1 MRAVSGRCGCGTHAL
16 LSLFLAVIG
25 LAVFRRAVAIAGA
38 SPPDRVSSLCCL
50 RVTRY
55 FRCVLVPLLYFC
67 ARDGRD
73 CGMCGRAARLQSRA
87 VSGCRV
93 CTVGFV
99 LLQLEVSQGRSV
111 AMAQTRR
118 LLPVLG
124 AVGLGVCLCV
134 AAIVTLS
141 VQRPLALES
150 SKAEHAAENSFFDS
164 LAAEDLA
171 KDRKSHNAK
180 AALGTHKTL
189 SASQARA
196 LAASYYKHVG
206 AAKAHSPAV
215 HPAHKMKAKHWKPL
229 PASALVHF
237 SKFKGVHM
245 HKKAGAK
252 PAAGKKTHSAGSMRA
267 EFAKAQEQL
276 KEEKLKMHHMEQKD
290 KVKAAEQQMD
300 LEHLKAQQQASAYER
315 HLTKLNNAVFPRSME
330 DSVMSKSSAHAV
342 SHALV
347 DDMHVPKITKAD
359 YERHPM
365 MAPKAAHGSNK
376 LYRRV
381 KNSGKDFAKQVS

>member
-1 MRAVSGRCGCGTHAL
+1 
-16 LSLFLAVIG
+16 
-25 LAVFRRAVAIAGA
+25 
-38 SPPDRVSSLCCL
+38 
-50 RVTRY
+50 
-55 FRCVLVPLLYFC
+55 
-67 ARDGRD
+67 
-73 CGMCGRAARLQSRA
+73 
-87 VSGCRV
+87 
-93 CTVGFV
+93 
-99 LLQLEVSQGRSV
+99 
-111 AMAQTRR
+111 
-118 LLPVLG
+118 VLG

-206 AAKAHSPAV
+206 AAKAHSPAA
-215 HPAHKMKAKHWKPL
+215 HPAHKIKAKHWTPL

-276 KEEKLKMHHMEQKD
+276 KEEKRKMRHMEQHD

-330 DSVMSKSSAHAV
+330 DSAMSKSSAHAV

-381 KNSGKDFAKQVS
+381 KNSGKDFAKQVLTGRAVSHTHLKSGAPTQLHTKAPVPAN